1 MRTLVILSFLLF
13 PFSEVFA
20 EDKTIG
26 FLMGAAGITAFP
38 KEFKEPNADLKRF
51 SDQTD
56 PIIVGKEQEG
66 QGWRYFENLADDKNR
81 NNVLIYHGGRGFTQE
96 GYFIMTKRGRD
107 LNKIGRWFS
116 NNNVNF
122 YSPLRK
128 TDLFVFSKVTDFK
141 KGFKRSKYSA
151 AYEPLEI
158 QYHMF
163 KHVKEKYGEN
173 ANYCI
178 VGHSEGG
185 SAAAWL
191 SVVLHEKNI
200 KFVSISP
207 ANSDYGGF
215 MHYIN
220 FLKDKYISKSK
231 NLTIYYGYKET
242 LKSYKKYTGRWGRK
256 RWEWYSDLF
265 ATLPKYPNIKWEVIM
280 KEAKNSKHQH
290 IAKSKKK
297 FLKYWGKK
305 ALEGCG
311 FH

>member
-13 PFSEVFA
+13 SFSEVFA

-81 NNVLIYHGGRGFTQE
+81 NNVLIYHGGRGFTKE
-96 GYFIMTKRGRD
+96 GYLITAKKRKRHLD
-107 LNKIGRWFS
+107 KIGRWFS

-128 TDLFVFSKVTDFK
+128 TDMFLVTNAY
-141 KGFKRSKYSA
+141 KGIKRSMYSA

-207 ANSDYGGF
+207 ANSDQGGF
-215 MHYIN
+215 MHYIK

-242 LKSYKKYTGRWGRK
+242 LKSYKKYKGKWGRM
-256 RWEWYSDLF
+256 RWEWYSDWF

-280 KEAKNSKHQH
+280 KEAKKSGHGNIAQH
-290 IAKSKKK
+290 KKK

-305 ALEGCG
+305 TLEGCG

>member
-1 MRTLVILSFLLF
+1 MSIKLKDLLKENFSGAFIGGVVSGTGFHNNISLS
-13 PFSEVFA
+13 
-20 EDKTIG
+20 
-26 FLMGAAGITAFP
+26 
-38 KEFKEPNADLKRF
+38 
-51 SDQTD
+51 
-56 PIIVGKEQEG
+56 
-66 QGWRYFENLADDKNR
+66 
-81 NNVLIYHGGRGFTQE
+81 
-96 GYFIMTKRGRD
+96 
-107 LNKIGRWFS
+107 KI
-116 NNNVNF
+116 
-122 YSPLRK
+122 
-128 TDLFVFSKVTDFK
+128 
-141 KGFKRSKYSA
+141 
-151 AYEPLEI
+151 
-158 QYHMF
+158 
-163 KHVKEKYGEN
+163 VKEKYGEN

-178 VGHSEGG
+178 VGHSEGD

-200 KFVSISP
+200 KFVSFSP
-207 ANSDYGGF
+207 ANSRYAGF

-231 NLTIYYGYKET
+231 NLTIYHGYKET
-242 LKSYKKYTGRWGRK
+242 LKSTSTYKGKWGK
-256 RWEWYSDLF
+256 LRWEWYSDWF

>member
-1 MRTLVILSFLLF
+1 MYK
-13 PFSEVFA
+13 
-20 EDKTIG
+20 KT
-26 FLMGAAGITAFP
+26 
-38 KEFKEPNADLKRF
+38 
-51 SDQTD
+51 
-56 PIIVGKEQEG
+56 
-66 QGWRYFENLADDKNR
+66 
-81 NNVLIYHGGRGFTQE
+81 NV
-96 GYFIMTKRGRD
+96 
-107 LNKIGRWFS
+107 
-116 NNNVNF
+116 
-122 YSPLRK
+122 
-128 TDLFVFSKVTDFK
+128 K
-141 KGFKRSKYSA
+141 KGIYRSMYSA

-207 ANSDYGGF
+207 ANSDHGGF
-215 MHYIN
+215 MHYIK

-242 LKSYKKYTGRWGRK
+242 LKSYKKYKGKWGRK
-256 RWEWYSDLF
+256 RWEWYSDWF

-280 KEAKNSKHQH
+280 KEAKKQDTGTSHNIKRN
-290 IAKSKKK
+290 
-297 FLKYWGKK
+297 F
-305 ALEGCG
+305 
-311 FH
+311 